1 MADVAT
7 SAKEPPKDD
16 ESSVPGHLDRPIT
29 LEEDMECNLEAMSV
43 EEVRGVCERLRE
55 ELQRRTVA
63 LASAVHELRTPLA
76 IMDGYVDLLWAG
88 KAGELTEKQRP
99 IVEDMRANAK
109 RLKSFI
115 SDFLTFTALETRS
128 SNLHLRED
136 DLNACVAETCG
147 LWLPRFQRKGITL
160 YFSPEEGLAPF
171 PFDHLKIQHVVSNL
185 LHNALKFTPEK
196 GTVWVTVEKVAWERR
211 LRTEPISVEKRRREI
226 VKLPRAARVAVADT
240 GPGVDPEFHLE
251 IFQDFRKLPDQD
263 PAEQS
268 MGLGLSIAR
277 RLVQAHGGKIWVES
291 KPGEGAKF
299 LFLLPVPRAEGE
311 APLP

>member
-1 MADVAT
+1 MA
-7 SAKEPPKDD
+7 EP
-16 ESSVPGHLDRPIT
+16 VQGNLDRPIT
-29 LEEDMECNLEAMSV
+29 IAEDMECPLDGLPA
-43 EEVRGVCERLRE
+43 EELRGICERLRE
-55 ELQRRTVA
+55 ELRRRTVA

-76 IMDGYVDLLWAG
+76 IMDGYIDLLWAG
-88 KAGELTEKQRP
+88 KAGDLSEKQRP
-99 IVEDMRANAK
+99 IVDDMRANAK

-115 SDFLTFTALETRS
+115 SDFLTFTAIETRS
-128 SNLHLRED
+128 MTMHLQSA
-136 DLNACVAETCG
+136 DLNGCVSETCG
-147 LWLPRFQRKGITL
+147 LWLPRFQRKGTTL
-160 YFSPEEGLAPF
+160 YFSPEDELPPF
-171 PFDHLKIQHVVSNL
+171 PFDHLKVQHVVSNL

-226 VKLPRAARVAVADT
+226 IKLPKAARVAVADT

-251 IFQDFRKLPDQD
+251 IFQDFRKLATQDQS
-263 PAEQS
+263 EQS

-299 LFLLPVPRAEGE
+299 LFLLPIPKPETE
-311 APLP
+311 A